1 MLFNIQGVCLLLPLL
16 SGLGDAGLVPQRRAD
31 ICGQKGDDR
40 GKGNYDYD
48 SSGKYSS
55 YATCS
60 ARCLASTKC
69 KSFSFGGKNCLLF
82 SVAVTGNFD
91 ASSSGSDTFYDR
103 GCISSSPVPAP
114 TTSSTASSSKTSSS
128 STKPTSS
135 AATSSVKPST
145 SSVNPSTSSMN
156 PSTSSVKPSTT
167 LAATPASTSSTAP
180 GVTVPAGCN
189 VPTTFTMNS
198 FKWFNSTHN
207 LDCYGRNYPAD
218 AQVCWNSASNTVCAN
233 GDPSCTCT
241 PYCYT
246 GLPSAAYQPLGY
258 GPPDTISIGFASGAT
273 CAAANGQSIRR
284 YPIGEGHFD
293 CGSAADYIGFYG
305 DSNKDTGNTGSV
317 YYKNY
322 GSGCNGL
329 GTPRYEANF
338 PLTCTHDAGNN
349 ATCTA
354 PVPLD
359 LTLVG
364 WV

>member
-1 MLFNIQGVCLLLPLL
+1 MLFNIQGVCVLLPLL
-16 SGLGDAGLVPQRRAD
+16 SGLGQAGLVPQKRAD

-48 SSGKYSS
+48 SSGKYAT
-55 YATCS
+55 YAKCS
-60 ARCLASTKC
+60 VRCIEDTKC
-69 KSFSFGGKNCLLF
+69 KSFSFGGKKCLLF
-82 SVAVTGNFD
+82 DLAVSANFVAD
-91 ASSSGSDTFYDR
+91 SSSSVTFYDR
-103 GCISSSPVPAP
+103 GCVSSISTP
-114 TTSSTASSSKTSSS
+114 ASSSTSISPKTSSS

-135 AATSSVKPST
+135 SATSSITSSAKPSTTPVATPAATSS
-145 SSVNPSTSSMN
+145 
-156 PSTSSVKPSTT
+156 
-167 LAATPASTSSTAP
+167 TPP

-189 VPTTFTMNS
+189 VPTTFTMTS
-198 FKWFNSTHN
+198 FRWFNSTHN
-207 LDCYGRNYPAD
+207 LDCANRNYPAD
-218 AQVCWNSASNTVCAN
+218 ARVCWNSASNTVCAD
-233 GDPSCTCT
+233 GDPACTCT
-241 PYCYT
+241 PFCYT

-273 CAAANGQSIRR
+273 CSAANAQSIRR

-322 GSGCNGL
+322 GSGCNGQ
-329 GTPRYEANF
+329 TPRYEGSF